1 MILVII
7 TAPTIKMNSCRAQSA
22 IKSPVRHKSS
32 KQKRSNQSIA
42 QGELRIIGGQWKRTK
57 LTFPLLEGVRPTPSR
72 VRETLFNWLQ
82 QDIANARCLDLF
94 AGSGALGF
102 EALSRGAE
110 HVQFV
115 DSSAEICRTIK
126 ANVSRLYAEANAE
139 VHQAD
144 ALMFAHK
151 AQPKPVDIVFCD
163 PPFNKGLVPELLK
176 HLEDS
181 NIIADDGLIYV
192 ETEAALKDLS
202 APQEWQCLKEKKA
215 GDVIYRLYQI

>member
-1 MILVII
+1 M
-7 TAPTIKMNSCRAQSA
+7 QSSQCK
-22 IKSPVRHKSS
+22 KSPVRHKSS
-32 KQKRSNQSIA
+32 RQKRSNQSTA
-42 QGELRIIGGQWKRTK
+42 QGELRIIGGRWKRTK

-102 EALSRGAE
+102 EAISRGAE

-115 DSSAEICRTIK
+115 DSAAEICHTIK
-126 ANVSRLYAEANAE
+126 ANISRLSAEANAE

-144 ALMFAHK
+144 ALIFAQ
-151 AQPKPVDIVFCD
+151 QPQVKSVDVVFCD
-163 PPFNKGLVPELLK
+163 PPFNKGLVPQLLE
-176 HLEDS
+176 HIADS
-181 NIIADDGLIYV
+181 NLVADDGLVYV
-192 ETEAALKDLS
+192 ETEATLKTLA
-202 APQEWQCLKEKKA
+202 APEQWQCVKEKKA